1 MHTKLNG
8 IVKAAR
14 FLVRS
19 HKLRGFC
26 RSMEKFATM
35 EWNEEELNRR
45 KRVVTSF
52 TEVVTTLQRWQ
63 QSCSRRRREERK
75 GEFLSGQSA
84 SGEGEGGIVIRD
96 SGIGLQCKEFVR
108 IGSCSIVAGESGS

>member
-8 IVKAAR
+8 IVKGGPAAPAAPS
-14 FLVRS
+14 LAVRS
-19 HKLRGFC
+19 YKLRGFC

-52 TEVVTTLQRWQ
+52 TEVVTTLQRRR
-63 QSCSRRRREERK
+63 QSCSRGRREREREER
-75 GEFLSGQSA
+75 
-84 SGEGEGGIVIRD
+84 
-96 SGIGLQCKEFVR
+96 
-108 IGSCSIVAGESGS
+108 